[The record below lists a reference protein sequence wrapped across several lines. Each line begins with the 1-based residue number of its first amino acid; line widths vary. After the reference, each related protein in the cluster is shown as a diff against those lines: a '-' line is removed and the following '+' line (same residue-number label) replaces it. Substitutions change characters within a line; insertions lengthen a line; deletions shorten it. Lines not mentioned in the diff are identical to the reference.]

1 MAYKRKNYMVKR
13 SFQMRLLVR
22 IFAVIALIL
31 ALLTGSLFVVNNLA
45 IRKAQVSVGKHIE
58 QLTANDDAASTAPG
72 KILNDS
78 VKISKEVR
86 RSLDE
91 LTHNM
96 IRAFV
101 ASLVL
106 SLLLTATF
114 FLLLSHRIAG
124 PIYRIERSI
133 QGVEQGD
140 LTMRVYLRDKD
151 EFKDLGD
158 LFNSMT
164 GNLNDRVN
172 KVQQAVIQLQIDIE
186 KESIDGEAKR
196 RLIDRVAALENLLKQ
211 FKITYS

>member
-22 IFAVIALIL
+22 IFGITALIL
-31 ALLTGSLFVVNNLA
+31 GMLTASLFVVNNSA
-45 IRKAQVSVGKHIE
+45 IHEAKKTISAHIMK
-58 QLTANDDAASTAPG
+58 LSANSDAETVTPG
-72 KILNDS
+72 KIFSDS
-78 VKISKEVR
+78 LRIGREMQESIDKLSKNLV
-86 RSLDE
+86 
-91 LTHNM
+91 
-96 IRAFV
+96 RAFI
-101 ASLVL
+101 ASLSL

-133 QGVEQGD
+133 AGVEQGD

-151 EFKDLGD
+151 EFKELGD

-186 KESIDGEAKR
+186 KESIDADAKR
-196 RLIDRVAALENLLKQ
+196 RLVERVANVENLLKQ